1 MKGKLS
7 SLVIISLFLLIIP
20 AAHCSDKSAEVL
32 KLSSVKLTTDEDIT
46 KAILWAQI
54 KNTGTMSL
62 DSSCKVHF
70 YVRNSDKTI
79 DQVVGDVFCTATDHQ
94 GNSGPL
100 GKGEIR
106 WYKYEWPVPER
117 ADMYKYWASVMEGD
131 RRISAWSSEKAFNIK
146 DKRILFIRGEESDN
160 VKKGSVADSSIF
172 GYSSLYKSLIE
183 EGFEVE
189 EITNP
194 IITSKLLELY
204 DIAVFSGRWENRVL
218 DDSEARAFVDYV
230 NNGGN
235 LLLMSQYYRPSLVT
249 NDLDSVNKIGS
260 IIGVSFSY
268 GVVCDPNSYL
278 SEVNKPVIADIID
291 HDVTRGITKF
301 NLNWGTSLVVSTP
314 SKAIAYTSP
323 NAWLDTNS
331 IWIDKSS
338 DLRSVKDDNEPRQK
352 LPVLAVGEYGYGKFV
367 AIGDAGSIDDGDIDN
382 YNNKNLAKN
391 IFNWLSLPTTKNHPP
406 KAIRLEPNGD
416 TDVKVGEL
424 VKFKIKV
431 EDLDDEKEDQHMVM
445 WFIDNK
451 WEITSLTD
459 KETKEAIFIYKFETP
474 GIFNIK
480 ATAYDMLDMSEDSVA
495 WLVNAG
501 TSNVIDNYIIKVSD
515 KNGDAIILATIEIDG
530 VTSKTGLDGK
540 AEFEVTSGKHTVIAK
555 DDCGET
561 KKEHNFGVDPP
572 DENDA
577 EVTLR
582 IETCPPAIKL
592 FEKSYY
598 SGASKEIA
606 KHESRFLD
614 DFNDKASSV
623 KLPNDRILILYEH
636 SEFGGES
643 RIFEKDTPDLGDFSA
658 KASSFKLVWPG
669 APIVTLYYD
678 ENYAGK
684 FKHIPGDIAIFDET
698 EIPQLGIA
706 YLDFNDMVSSIK
718 VPNGYKVIIYE
729 DVNYEGESRLLT
741 NDNPRLGD
749 LAFNDKM
756 SSLKLIPVDVPV
768 VILYQDANFMGESKH
783 ITIDTP
789 SLGVP
794 YLSFC
799 DTISSIKVHDGYKA
813 IIFEDND
820 YEGKSRALYVD
831 TPYLGDL
838 NDKLSSVKIESVPPD
853 TPIITLFEDCNYL
866 GDSRSYTT
874 DTPWLEDFDQKTS
887 SVKIKP
893 SGYSVTLYSD
903 KNYGGF
909 DVEFSND
916 VPCLNEG
923 TQQLLFNDQISSLK
937 IKRNRL

>member
-106 WYKYEWPVPER
+106 WYKYEWPVPEK
-117 ADMYKYWASVMEGD
+117 ADTYKYWASVMEDD
-131 RRISAWSSEKAFNIK
+131 RRISAWSIEKAFNIK

-160 VKKGSVADSSIF
+160 VKEGSVSDSGIF

-235 LLLMSQYYRPSLVT
+235 LLLMSQYYHPSRVT

-291 HDVTRGITKF
+291 HDVTRGIRKF
-301 NLNWGTSLVVSTP
+301 NLNWGTSLIVSTP
-314 SKAIAYTSP
+314 SKAIAHTTSS
-323 NAWLDTNS
+323 AWLDTNS
-331 IWIDKSS
+331 IFNDKGD
-338 DLRSVKDDNEPRQK
+338 DLYSVKDDNEPRQK

-416 TDVKVGEL
+416 TGVKVGET

-459 KETKEAIFIYKFETP
+459 KETKEASFIYKFETP

-480 ATAYDMLDMSEDSVA
+480 ATAYDECMEEDSVA
-495 WLVNAG
+495 WLINAG
-501 TSNVIDNYIIKVSD
+501 ITNIKNEYILNNPPKLSYPKVSP
-515 KNGDAIILATIEIDG
+515 
-530 VTSKTGLDGK
+530 
-540 AEFEVTSGKHTVIAK
+540 
-555 DDCGET
+555 GELLSDRL
-561 KKEHNFGVDPP
+561 ED
-572 DENDA
+572 
-577 EVTLR
+577 L
-582 IETCPPAIKL
+582 
-592 FEKSYY
+592 SY
-598 SGASKEIA
+598 
-606 KHESRFLD
+606 
-614 DFNDKASSV
+614 SV
-623 KLPNDRILILYEH
+623 
-636 SEFGGES
+636 
-643 RIFEKDTPDLGDFSA
+643 
-658 KASSFKLVWPG
+658 
-669 APIVTLYYD
+669 
-678 ENYAGK
+678 
-684 FKHIPGDIAIFDET
+684 
-698 EIPQLGIA
+698 
-706 YLDFNDMVSSIK
+706 
-718 VPNGYKVIIYE
+718 IYE
-729 DVNYEGESRLLT
+729 DEDGDQAVLIWVN
-741 NDNPRLGD
+741 LGWTSSKNS
-749 LAFNDKM
+749 AFNMELAEVYDTNEIFRARYEATVTPDDYK
-756 SSLKLIPVDVPV
+756 DVLSIGPNV
-768 VILYQDANFMGESKH
+768 FFIYCSDGEDTDLTDLVSQPIIISESKL
-783 ITIDTP
+783 D
-789 SLGVP
+789 
-794 YLSFC
+794 
-799 DTISSIKVHDGYKA
+799 
-813 IIFEDND
+813 
-820 YEGKSRALYVD
+820 
-831 TPYLGDL
+831 
-838 NDKLSSVKIESVPPD
+838 
-853 TPIITLFEDCNYL
+853 
-866 GDSRSYTT
+866 
-874 DTPWLEDFDQKTS
+874 
-887 SVKIKP
+887 
-893 SGYSVTLYSD
+893 GYSVIDDEICTRSDDVIYCDWIGGSGCAVCVVDSNGNPIGGMKIYIDGEYMGTTIDPVYANGFSSERDDKGWLYI
-903 KNYGGF
+903 NEPIPQGF
-909 DVEFSND
+909 HWVVALEPFTSPDDVGIVRPGDEEGFSRL
-916 VPCLNEG
+916 VSSMLNFILEG
-923 TQQLLFNDQISSLK
+923 RGRPYFTGEPQYITVTVSRHFTVSPISPWPLTG
-937 IKRNRL
+937 LP